1 MLTLNEETLLR
12 NLKGQLNGHQ
22 NNIALTMPY
31 LQGKG
36 WAARRIEKRAPC
48 GTVSLLLQV
57 RNRRGFCKLPGAHSQ
72 NPTFPTV
79 ADFGALAPF
88 LLAGV
93 HQTLIVPKRGE
104 EDRFSTSSQDTVS
117 SMYGVKIGYNKGDG
131 TKMSLGPYLY

>member
-1 MLTLNEETLLR
+1 MTVLTLNEETLLR

-22 NNIALTMPY
+22 NNIALSMPY

-57 RNRRGFCKLPGAHSQ
+57 RNRRGFGKLPEAHSQ

-79 ADFGALAPF
+79 VDFGAPAPL

-93 HQTLIVPKRGE
+93 HWMLIVPKRGE
-104 EDRFSTSSQDTVS
+104 GARFSTSCQDTLTL
-117 SMYGVKIGYNKGDG
+117 MYGVKTDQRER
-131 TKMSLGPYLY
+131 